1 MNARLTPRHLI
12 EVVNGGVNP
21 SSADSDV
28 LVIIERASGV
38 IALLMVGFIVMAH
51 AHSGIYMN
59 WFGQQKGEGFEYHL
73 LAIGLALAV
82 LVRRSGLSPLMACSA
97 RV

>member
-28 LVIIERASGV
+28 LVIIERASGA

-51 AHSGIYMN
+51 AHSGIYN
-59 WFGQQKGEGFEYHL
+59 LSNAGRGTQPHRELRLAPFIEAAL
-73 LAIGLALAV
+73 LVG
-82 LVRRSGLSPLMACSA
+82 
-97 RV
+97 